1 MKCVKLALLF
11 ISMEAL
17 LLSQPYY
24 YMALV
29 HKHRRVNLNKGHE
42 QYKMVLHWKDP
53 SDFQFA

>member
-42 QYKMVLHWKDP
+42 QYKMVLH
-53 SDFQFA
+53 